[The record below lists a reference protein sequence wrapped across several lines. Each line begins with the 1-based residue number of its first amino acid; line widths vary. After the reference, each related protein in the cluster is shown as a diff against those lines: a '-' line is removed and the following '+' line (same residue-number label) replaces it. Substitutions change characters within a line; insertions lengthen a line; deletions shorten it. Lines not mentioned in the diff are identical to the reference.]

1 MERFNRDISVGHLLV
16 FALITLIEYPNRE
29 KLFLEDLLEDF
40 NKKFSKN

>member
-29 KLFLEDLLEDF
+29 TFLLEDLLGDF
-40 NKKFSKN
+40 NQKFLKN